1 MKYWIVDTRC
11 IKNLLAWHLL
21 LLFRAEGNMRESARR
36 AAASGQLHHPGTQSL
51 GRAAGRRYIRQGD
64 ANASPPEEVKSR
76 DTVIL

>member
-1 MKYWIVDTRC
+1 
-11 IKNLLAWHLL
+11 
-21 LLFRAEGNMRESARR
+21 MRESARR